1 MANESSFTSEVIFFH
16 KRLSNTPE
24 NVRKFI
30 KILDVFLELTN
41 TYYGGFQEVT
51 TDDMEFNKQA
61 DYVESISYYFFSCGR
76 WTYENSFNYI
86 NKLCKEGFE
95 RELNNIKENF
105 PDCYNDIS
113 FYDVIGLGFQVTG
126 TDYEPA
132 CQVLYEFD
140 AESEIIGIK
149 ENDETEYE
157 VRINSCE
164 DIPFTAE
171 NVNEAIDA
179 IELCDFCTQ
188 YGLELFLDK
197 IFLIHIN
204 DTFNGD
210 YFKKI
215 MPTVYNTYGYR
226 LKNIDLK
233 NDIYS
238 IMLGIIAKHT
248 ESYGPFQL
256 SDISYYMNLEKDN
269 AIIFEPFGEDNII
282 PIFKEIEQSIKDYIG
297 QKHIENNMRV
307 N

>member
-1 MANESSFTSEVIFFH
+1 MANESSFTGEVIFFH
-16 KRLSNTPE
+16 KKLSNTPE

-215 MPTVYNTYGYR
+215 MPTVYNTYGHR

-233 NDIYS
+233 NDIYN

-297 QKHIENNMRV
+297 QKHIENNMMV

>member
-1 MANESSFTSEVIFFH
+1 MANESSFTGEVIFFH

-149 ENDETEYE
+149 ENDETEYDA
-157 VRINSCE
+157 RINFRS
-164 DIPFTAE
+164 
-171 NVNEAIDA
+171 
-179 IELCDFCTQ
+179 
-188 YGLELFLDK
+188 
-197 IFLIHIN
+197 
-204 DTFNGD
+204 
-210 YFKKI
+210 
-215 MPTVYNTYGYR
+215 
-226 LKNIDLK
+226 
-233 NDIYS
+233 
-238 IMLGIIAKHT
+238 
-248 ESYGPFQL
+248 
-256 SDISYYMNLEKDN
+256 
-269 AIIFEPFGEDNII
+269 
-282 PIFKEIEQSIKDYIG
+282 
-297 QKHIENNMRV
+297 
-307 N
+307 

>member
-1 MANESSFTSEVIFFH
+1 MANESSFTGEVIFFH

-210 YFKKI
+210 YFKEI

-269 AIIFEPFGEDNII
+269 TIIFEPFGEDNII

>member
-1 MANESSFTSEVIFFH
+1 MANESSFTGEVIFFH

-51 TDDMEFNKQA
+51 TDDMEFNEQA

-113 FYDVIGLGFQVTG
+113 
-126 TDYEPA
+126 
-132 CQVLYEFD
+132 
-140 AESEIIGIK
+140 
-149 ENDETEYE
+149 
-157 VRINSCE
+157 
-164 DIPFTAE
+164 
-171 NVNEAIDA
+171 
-179 IELCDFCTQ
+179 
-188 YGLELFLDK
+188 
-197 IFLIHIN
+197 
-204 DTFNGD
+204 
-210 YFKKI
+210 
-215 MPTVYNTYGYR
+215 
-226 LKNIDLK
+226 
-233 NDIYS
+233 
-238 IMLGIIAKHT
+238 
-248 ESYGPFQL
+248 
-256 SDISYYMNLEKDN
+256 YYMNLEKDD

-297 QKHIENNMRV
+297 QKYIENNMRV

>member
-1 MANESSFTSEVIFFH
+1 MANESSFTGEVIFFH

-41 TYYGGFQEVT
+41 TYYGSFQEVT
-51 TDDMEFNKQA
+51 TDDMEFNEQS

-76 WTYENSFNYI
+76 WTYESSFNYI
-86 NKLCKEGFE
+86 NKLSKEGFE

-113 FYDVIGLGFQVTG
+113 LYDLIGLGFQVTG

-256 SDISYYMNLEKDN
+256 SDISYYLIRN
-269 AIIFEPFGEDNII
+269 
-282 PIFKEIEQSIKDYIG
+282 
-297 QKHIENNMRV
+297 RV
-307 N
+307 M